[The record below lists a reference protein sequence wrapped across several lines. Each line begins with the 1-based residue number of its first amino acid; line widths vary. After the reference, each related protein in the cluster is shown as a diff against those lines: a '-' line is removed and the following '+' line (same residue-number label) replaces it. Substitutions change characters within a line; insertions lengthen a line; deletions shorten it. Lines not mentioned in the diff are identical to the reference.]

1 MIKIVI
7 RNDENNNIVLTYS
20 KGDNNPFDLLTIDN
34 LGLPKIA
41 TSDSRK
47 SYAAIDYLR
56 KIMRD
61 EDLYSSIV
69 NITVDEDYNCNTNQ
83 GSLNT
88 LLKYLNKELEH
99 VDTIDRK
106 ICFSSKRSA

>member
-7 RNDENNNIVLTYS
+7 KNDENNNIVLTYS
-20 KGDNNPFDLLTIDN
+20 KGDSKPFDLLTIGN
-34 LGLPKIA
+34 LGLPTIA

-56 KIMRD
+56 KVMRD
-61 EDLYSSIV
+61 EDLDSSKV

-88 LLKYLNKELEH
+88 MFKYLNKELEH
-99 VDTIDRK
+99 IDIIDRK
-106 ICFSSKRSA
+106 ICFSNKRSA